1 MDVTTKTSGGDG
13 GDFGGDD
20 GDGFD
25 VHLSTPI
32 DPAGEISDVGH
43 CAHLPA
49 PSSYV
54 FGRHGCEILAALP
67 LVALGE
73 QLSKPTD
80 PAGESS
86 DVGHCAHL
94 PAPSSY
100 VFGAHA
106 VHDSIPLSKAPK
118 VGGKPGGH
126 LHPQKRA

>member
-13 GDFGGDD
+13 GDAGGDG
-20 GDGFD
+20 GDGFG
-25 VHLSTPI
+25 VQLPTPI

-54 FGRHGCEILAALP
+54 FG
-67 LVALGE
+67 
-73 QLSKPTD
+73 
-80 PAGESS
+80 
-86 DVGHCAHL
+86 
-94 PAPSSY
+94 
-100 VFGAHA
+100 AHA
-106 VHDSIPLSKAPK
+106 VQNSSDEPLAE

>member
-13 GDFGGDD
+13 GDAGGDG
-20 GDGFD
+20 GDGFG
-25 VHLSTPI
+25 VQLPTPI

-54 FGRHGCEILAALP
+54 FGGHGCVILAPLP

-73 QLSKPTD
+73 QLPEPTD

-106 VHDSIPLSKAPK
+106 VQNSSDEPNPSG